1 MKGTIQ
7 NKILIIF
14 RLST

>member
-7 NKILIIF
+7 NKHLN
-14 RLST
+14 T